1 MAQPDVRNE
10 VITARKLLLMVQDGI
25 ALSRGRNA
33 DDYGVVIRDC
43 ARKRYYY
50 RVDKALKDLEKLLML
65 IPTEVQR
72 VADKSESTVIRN
84 FLTDLSIALSKE
96 KAAGRVF
103 PGAAPEAGE
112 GDNGTAPPGPG
123 RSGLWRGNGRLLKAK
138 GGELSPF
145 PESIIFSPRLAGK
158 KVSTANIM

>member
-96 KAAGRVF
+96 KPPAEFFREQRQKLEKVITELRLQALEEAVF
-103 PGAAPEAGE
+103 
-112 GDNGTAPPGPG
+112 
-123 RSGLWRGNGRLLKAK
+123 
-138 GGELSPF
+138 GGE
-145 PESIIFSPRLAGK
+145 
-158 KVSTANIM
+158 TADY

>member
-72 VADKSESTVIRN
+72 VVIIESTVIRN

-96 KAAGRVF
+96 KPPAEFFREQRQKLEKVITELRLQALEEAVF
-103 PGAAPEAGE
+103 
-112 GDNGTAPPGPG
+112 
-123 RSGLWRGNGRLLKAK
+123 
-138 GGELSPF
+138 GGE
-145 PESIIFSPRLAGK
+145 
-158 KVSTANIM
+158 TADY